1 MRVIW
6 HAMDSEHLCL
16 PILNE
21 ACHVFVQLLLIFF
34 WHETLTSFNSE
45 RQIADKFEKM
55 CLTFKNG

>member
-45 RQIADKFEKM
+45 DKLQINLRK
-55 CLTFKNG
+55 CSTFKNG